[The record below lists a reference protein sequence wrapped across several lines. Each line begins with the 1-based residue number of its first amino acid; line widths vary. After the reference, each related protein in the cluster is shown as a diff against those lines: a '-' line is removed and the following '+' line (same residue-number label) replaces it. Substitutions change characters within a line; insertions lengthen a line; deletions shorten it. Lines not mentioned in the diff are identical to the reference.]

1 MKLGITSLRKQGVS
15 AGPQLPVHVHAHLPA
30 ITQPLLVMEVTQCT
44 GYEHWVKIASTTSS
58 TTTAL
63 FLHSSWGAGG
73 PLPEHMLWCHVTG
86 SLSHTGEGSQAHAH
100 PQALHEG
107 CSLPQEPPKTWAGT
121 SPESCLPQGARRKS
135 ASLPA
140 SHGGLASSLA
150 FVLM

>member
-15 AGPQLPVHVHAHLPA
+15 AGLQLPVHVHAHLPA

-44 GYEHWVKIASTTSS
+44 GYEHWVKIMSTPSS

-63 FLHSSWGAGG
+63 FLDSSWGAGG
-73 PLPEHMLWCHVTG
+73 PLPEHMLWCRVTS
-86 SLSHTGEGSQAHAH
+86 SLFHTGEVSQVHAH

-107 CSLPQEPPKTWAGT
+107 CSLPQEPLKTWAGT
-121 SPESCLPQGARRKS
+121 SPESCLPQGARRKG

-140 SHGGLASSLA
+140 PHGGLACLLL
-150 FVLM
+150 F